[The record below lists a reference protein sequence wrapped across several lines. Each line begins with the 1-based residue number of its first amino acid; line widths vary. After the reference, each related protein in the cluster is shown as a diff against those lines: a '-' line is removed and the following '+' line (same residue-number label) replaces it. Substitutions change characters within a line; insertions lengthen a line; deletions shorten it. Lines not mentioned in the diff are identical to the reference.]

1 MSRDSTPDEDA
12 HSSNLTNRIFA
23 ELRRQ
28 ILKGEL
34 LPGERLPGE
43 RELAQKYDTNR
54 NTLREAVRRLEQL
67 HLVTVRH
74 GQGVTVSDFRKSGTL
89 ELLAPFIESGPDLGE
104 VTHIIEDL
112 LPARLEF
119 MEFATRLAVRRATA
133 QDHERLTDITEL
145 LNSAFERG
153 DRLVIA
159 HGFHRWL
166 DTLVD
171 ASHSLAI
178 RWVANPFLELYRKLI
193 DRFPTLWVLDPGFPS
208 YLQQLLEAFRNGDEE
223 GSIAATRQYYE
234 HLDHELLR
242 LLDALLSLR
251 KRAATRDDELAARES
266 SAKMTGADEAFRSDQ
281 ETADSLPPAS
291 TD

>member
-1 MSRDSTPDEDA
+1 MSKDPVTDEDA
-12 HSSNLTNRIFA
+12 QSSNLTNRIFV

-74 GQGVTVSDFRKSGTL
+74 GQGVTVADFRKSGTL
-89 ELLAPFIESGPDLGE
+89 ELLAPFIESGPELVE
-104 VTHIIEDL
+104 VTHILEDL
-112 LPARLEF
+112 LPARLVFIEF
-119 MEFATRLAVRRATA
+119 TTRLAVRRATD
-133 QDHERLTDITEL
+133 QDHQRLADITEL
-145 LNSAFERG
+145 LVAAFERG

-171 ASHSLAI
+171 ASHSLSV
-178 RWVANPFLELYRKLI
+178 RWVSNPFLELYRKLI
-193 DRFPTLWVLDPGFPS
+193 DRFPTLWVLDPGFPGHLS
-208 YLQQLLEAFRNGDEE
+208 QLMEAMRRGDEE
-223 GSIAATRQYYE
+223 AAIDATRQYYE
-234 HLDHELLR
+234 HLDHELIR

-251 KRAATRDDELAARES
+251 KLAASRDDLDASAPEEL
-266 SAKMTGADEAFRSDQ
+266 GADESTVNSERDAS
-281 ETADSLPPAS
+281 EPLP
-291 TD
+291 

>member
-1 MSRDSTPDEDA
+1 MSRDSVPDEDA
-12 HSSNLTNRIFA
+12 QSSNLTNRIFA

-74 GQGVTVSDFRKSGTL
+74 GQGVTVADFRKSGTL

-112 LPARLEF
+112 LPARLVFLEF
-119 MEFATRLAVRRATA
+119 MTRLAVRRATD
-133 QDHERLTDITEL
+133 QDHQRLADITEL
-145 LNSAFERG
+145 LIAAFERG

-178 RWVANPFLELYRKLI
+178 RWVSNPFLELYRKLI
-193 DRFPTLWVLDPGFPS
+193 DRFPTLWVLDPGFPGH
-208 YLQQLLEAFRNGDEE
+208 LNQLMEAMRRGDEE
-223 GSIAATRQYYE
+223 AAIEATRHYYE
-234 HLDHELLR
+234 HLDHELIR

-251 KRAATRDDELAARES
+251 KRAAARDDLDASPLEDAQLSIDPAPEPEP
-266 SAKMTGADEAFRSDQ
+266 EA
-281 ETADSLPPAS
+281 L
-291 TD
+291 